1 VGKIHLGDDPFSMRR
16 PATGLFSILIQ
27 VAVELKHFDNK
38 IEKLRTLLPE
48 VMAAERLAGLR
59 EIERLAGR
67 KGKSLP
73 ADQLRARLERLEGRL
88 RASQRKRFQ
97 RQKNLPKFSY
107 NEDLPITAKK
117 NEIIRAIRRHPV
129 VIVSGETGSGKT
141 TQLPKFCLAAGRGVS
156 GIIGHTQPRRIAAM
170 AVARRIAEELGQDLG
185 RAVGYKI
192 RFKDRTSKDAYLKI
206 MTDGILLAETQTD
219 RYLNAYDT
227 IIVDEAHERS
237 LNIDFIL
244 GILQTL
250 LDRRDDL
257 KLVITSAT
265 IDTAKFS
272 KAFDDAPVIEVSGRM
287 YPVDVRYQPPE
298 FSKEANNDLTHIELA
313 AEAVSGLLKSSAQ
326 GDILV
331 FMPTE
336 QDIRDTCELIEASG
350 PQKSRVLPLYARL
363 TATEQAR
370 VFAQSAERK
379 IIVATNVAETSLTI
393 PGIKYVVDSGLARIS
408 SYSPRSRTT
417 SLPVVPVSRSSAD
430 QRKGRCGRVQKGIC
444 LRLYTEDDY
453 LKRPLYTR
461 PEILRANLAEV
472 ILRMIALRL
481 GDIADFP
488 FIDRPDL
495 KSIKDGFDLLYEL
508 GAITYGQRAEGKAH
522 SAEIESAKPR
532 RKFGKSPKHL
542 KLTEKGRLMAKMPLD
557 PRLSR
562 MLLEAKDQG
571 CIDQIAVIAAALSIQ
586 DPRERPLEKAAEAD
600 RMHAQ
605 FDDPLS
611 DFTTLLNIWNR
622 YQYMRHTLKSANQ
635 LKRFCREHF
644 LSYKRMREWSDIHH
658 QIRVILEDLNM
669 SGTRRPVKP
678 QPENLNLDQKHPLYQ
693 AIHKSI
699 LSGFL
704 SNIAEKKEKNFFR
717 ATHNREA
724 MVFPGSGLFDKAG
737 RWIVAAEMV
746 ETSRLFART
755 IANIESDWLEELG
768 GDLCKRT
775 FLNPHWER
783 NRGEV
788 MADEQ
793 VSLFGLIIVSQRPA
807 AYGPI
812 DPDDATDIFVRAA
825 MIKGD
830 LKKPFGFMTHNQHL
844 IDDIKGIEDRLR
856 KRDVLIS
863 EDDLFVFYRDRLN
876 RIYSTAMLSKFLK
889 KRGGDRFL
897 RLNKQALMNYD
908 PDAAEL
914 ARYPLSTKIKGQ
926 AFDYQYH
933 FDPGEDD
940 DGVTI
945 EVPVSMA
952 PAISNE
958 TFDWLVPGLLKEK
971 IEILIKGL
979 PKAYR
984 KKLVPVNETVEIICR
999 EIPRH
1004 KRSLFSALGEFIH
1017 QRFGVD
1023 IPASAWS
1030 IESLPEHLK
1039 MRISV
1044 IAPDGKELGSSRDPA
1059 VLLQQKIDATPDD
1072 QLESLRLQWERS
1084 GITRWDFGAL
1094 PEFIHSPQTDQTK
1107 WVAYPAL
1114 VAGGDEAKSVGL
1126 KLFRHQDKALALH
1139 RQGVAG
1145 LYKIHFAKDLKIL
1158 KKGLKLPKTLKA
1170 AADFFDGPANIEQRL
1185 MDRAIS
1191 DLFFKNIRSAE
1202 SFYSHAKEI
1211 SPILISYGQDL
1222 LNHCLAVL
1230 QACHHLRKELD
1241 KLTLANPH
1249 NHAFKGFCQDLIK
1262 DLARLVPESFVG
1274 LYDLDRQ
1281 AHLIRYI
1288 KCMEIRAQRA
1298 VVDFDKDQAK
1308 TREVETFSDQLDK
1321 IIKTLSPDASI
1332 EKRRALEEFFWM
1344 LEEYKVSIFAQEL
1357 KTAFPV
1363 SEKRLEKK
1371 LAQIMRMI

>member
-1 VGKIHLGDDPFSMRR
+1 MVQEIKRFGK
-16 PATGLFSILIQ
+16 
-27 VAVELKHFDNK
+27 K
-38 IEKLRTLLPE
+38 IRTLKSLLST
-48 VMAAERLAGLR
+48 VLAGDRIAAFR
-59 EIERLAGR
+59 EIERLTGPKAIP
-67 KGKSLP
+67 LP
-73 ADQLRARLERLEGRL
+73 ADKLRARLDRLERRL
-88 RASQRKRFQ
+88 QASQRRRIQ
-97 RQKNLPKFSY
+97 RQKHLPKFSY
-107 NEDLPITAKK
+107 NDDLPITAKK
-117 NEIIRAIRRHPV
+117 NEIIRAIRRHAV

-141 TQLPKFCLAAGRGVS
+141 TQLPKFCLAAGRGIG

-170 AVARRIAEELGQDLG
+170 TVAHRIAEELGQDLG

-192 RFKDRTSKDAYLKI
+192 RFTDRTSKDAYLKV

-272 KAFDDAPVIEVSGRM
+272 KAFGDAPVIEVSGRM

-298 FSKEANNDLTHIELA
+298 FSKAENNDITHVELA
-313 AEAVSGLLKSSAQ
+313 AEAVSRLIKGRAR

-336 QDIRDTCELIEASG
+336 QDIRDTCELIEACGS
-350 PQKSRVLPLYARL
+350 KKLRVLPLYARL
-363 TATEQAR
+363 TAAEQAR
-370 VFAQSAERK
+370 VFAQSSEPK
-379 IIVATNVAETSLTI
+379 IIVATNVAETALTI

-444 LRLYTEDDY
+444 VRLYAEDDY

-488 FIDRPDL
+488 FIDRPDP
-495 KSIKDGFDLLYEL
+495 KSIKDGFELLYEL
-508 GAITYGQRAEGKAH
+508 GAIKARRTAHGAWRKTHAETSKIKSIKGV
-522 SAEIESAKPR
+522 SAGSSVE
-532 RKFGKSPKHL
+532 
-542 KLTEKGRLMAKMPLD
+542 LTEKGRLMAKMPLD

-571 CIDQIAVIAAALSIQ
+571 CIDQIGVIAAALSIQ

-622 YQYMRHTLKSANQ
+622 YHSIRHTRSANQ
-635 LKRFCREHF
+635 LKRFCRQHF
-644 LSYKRMREWSDIHH
+644 LSYRRMREWQDIYH
-658 QIRVILEDLNM
+658 QIAAIGEEHGMWKAQGARRKAQGKKRVALTSEFGLPN
-669 SGTRRPVKP
+669 SEYEK
-678 QPENLNLDQKHPLYQ
+678 
-693 AIHKSI
+693 IHKSI

-704 SNIAEKKEKNFFR
+704 SNIAEKKEKNFYR
-717 ATHNREA
+717 ATQSREV

-755 IANIESDWLEELG
+755 VANIESEWLEELG

-775 FLNPHWER
+775 HFNPHWER

-793 VSLFGLIIVSQRPA
+793 VSLFGLIIISQRPV

-812 DPDDATDIFVRAA
+812 NPDEATDIFIRAA
-825 MIKGD
+825 IIKAD
-830 LKKPFGFMTHNQHL
+830 LKKPFGFMTHNQRL

-856 KRDVLIS
+856 KRDVLIG
-863 EDDLFVFYRDRLN
+863 EEDLFVFYREKLD
-876 RIYSTAMLSKFLK
+876 RIYTVRMLSQFLK

-897 RLNKQALMNYD
+897 CFKKQALMNYD
-908 PDAAEL
+908 PDAGEL
-914 ARYPLSTKIKGQ
+914 ARYPLSTKINGQ
-926 AFDYQYH
+926 TFDYRYH
-933 FDPGEDD
+933 FDPGEND
-940 DGVTI
+940 DGVTLQ
-945 EVPVSMA
+945 VPVSMA
-952 PAISNE
+952 PAISKEN
-958 TFDWLVPGLLKEK
+958 FDWLVPGLIKEK
-971 IEILIKGL
+971 VEILIKGL

-984 KKLVPVNETVEIICR
+984 KKLVPVNETVEIISR
-999 EIPRH
+999 EIPRQ
-1004 KRSLFSALGEFIH
+1004 KRSLFSALGEFIL

-1023 IPASAWS
+1023 IPAAAWP
-1030 IESLPEHLK
+1030 IDTLPDHLR

-1044 IAPDGKELGSSRDPA
+1044 IAPDGKEIGSSRDTA
-1059 VLLQQKIDATPDD
+1059 VFLQQKIKATPGDEF
-1072 QLESLRLQWERS
+1072 ESCRLQWEKS
-1084 GITRWDFGAL
+1084 GITRWDFGDL
-1094 PEFIHSPQTDQTK
+1094 PEFISSPETAKTK

-1114 VAGGDEAKSVGL
+1114 VTADDDLKSVSL
-1126 KLFRHQDKALALH
+1126 KLFLHQDRALAAH
-1139 RQGVAG
+1139 QQGVAG
-1145 LYKIHFAKDLKIL
+1145 LFKIHFAKDLKIL

-1170 AADFFDGPANIEQRL
+1170 AADFFNGPANIEQR
-1185 MDRAIS
+1185 MVDRVIS
-1191 DLFFKNIRSAE
+1191 DLFCKNIRSAE
-1202 SFYSHAKEI
+1202 SFDSHAKKV
-1211 SPILISYGQDL
+1211 SPILMSCGRDI

-1230 QACHHLRKELD
+1230 EAYHDLRKELD

-1249 NHAFKGFCQDLIK
+1249 NHAVQGLSKGLIADLV
-1262 DLARLVPESFVG
+1262 RLVPESFVN

-1281 AHLIRYI
+1281 THLIRYI
-1288 KCMEIRAQRA
+1288 KCMEIRSRRA
-1298 VVDFDKDQAK
+1298 PVDFDKDLARARDVK
-1308 TREVETFSDQLDK
+1308 TFSDPLDK
-1321 IIKTLSPDASI
+1321 MIKALSPGSSRD
-1332 EKRRALEEFFWM
+1332 KRDALEEFFWM
-1344 LEEYKVSIFAQEL
+1344 IEEYKVSIFAQEL